1 MDLISG
7 DSRRWT
13 LAHPEI
19 PQRTGKINNVNK
31 FDASFF
37 GVHYKQAHTMDPMC
51 RILLEK
57 AYEAV
62 IDAGELNLNSKITY
76 TKSLFRLNSGIIYLK
91 CTKSISPT
99 LKFLIKKW
107 INVGNSKNDTIAK
120 ILNLAIRYLI
130 FISAVSFFIFKEF
143 M

>member
-1 MDLISG
+1 MGIRDIIIKTYHGYTINKTINHTLNPEAFKVIYILSFQVDLISG
-7 DSRRWT
+7 DGRRWK

-62 IDAGELNLNSKITY
+62 IDAGK
-76 TKSLFRLNSGIIYLK
+76 
-91 CTKSISPT
+91 
-99 LKFLIKKW
+99 
-107 INVGNSKNDTIAK
+107 
-120 ILNLAIRYLI
+120 
-130 FISAVSFFIFKEF
+130 
-143 M
+143 

>member
-1 MDLISG
+1 MFNEFKKTNTLKTLTLDIKKPIKSTLKPGIRHKSCPYFQVDLISG
-7 DSRRWT
+7 DDRRWK

-62 IDAGELNLNSKITY
+62 IDAGK
-76 TKSLFRLNSGIIYLK
+76 
-91 CTKSISPT
+91 
-99 LKFLIKKW
+99 
-107 INVGNSKNDTIAK
+107 
-120 ILNLAIRYLI
+120 
-130 FISAVSFFIFKEF
+130 
-143 M
+143 

>member
-1 MDLISG
+1 MDLISA
-7 DSRRWT
+7 DSRRWK

-57 AYEAV
+57 AYEAI
-62 IDAGELNLNSKITY
+62 IDAGEFYIKPQAQVRPLNNLPSIKYDIR
-76 TKSLFRLNSGIIYLK
+76 FWPRRRLK
-91 CTKSISPT
+91 
-99 LKFLIKKW
+99 
-107 INVGNSKNDTIAK
+107 
-120 ILNLAIRYLI
+120 R
-130 FISAVSFFIFKEF
+130 FFG
-143 M
+143 

>member
-1 MDLISG
+1 MAQNTNITWVFYEYLLYWFYNQVDLISG
-7 DSRRWT
+7 DDRRWK

-62 IDAGELNLNSKITY
+62 IDAGKL
-76 TKSLFRLNSGIIYLK
+76 
-91 CTKSISPT
+91 
-99 LKFLIKKW
+99 
-107 INVGNSKNDTIAK
+107 
-120 ILNLAIRYLI
+120 
-130 FISAVSFFIFKEF
+130 
-143 M
+143 

>member
-1 MDLISG
+1 MPNSPDSVKQFIVSFKTHLSLQVDLISG
-7 DSRRWT
+7 DARRWK

-57 AYEAV
+57 AYEAI
-62 IDAGELNLNSKITY
+62 IDAGKCNIVVKIAT
-76 TKSLFRLNSGIIYLK
+76 F
-91 CTKSISPT
+91 
-99 LKFLIKKW
+99 
-107 INVGNSKNDTIAK
+107 
-120 ILNLAIRYLI
+120 
-130 FISAVSFFIFKEF
+130 
-143 M
+143 